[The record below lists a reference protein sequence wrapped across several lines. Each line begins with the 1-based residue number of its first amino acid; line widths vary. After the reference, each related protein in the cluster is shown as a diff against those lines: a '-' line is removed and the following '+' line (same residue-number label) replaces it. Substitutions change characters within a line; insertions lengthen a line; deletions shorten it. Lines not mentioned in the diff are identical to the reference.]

1 MVAALIAAVLAARPD
16 ATMRLFYKPEYAIGA
31 HALSAL
37 VLGYVC
43 FSLFIIAGTIIN
55 GSGRTLPTTIIGVV
69 TLAATVAAEWIGI
82 RVALETGADPLF
94 VAAVTT
100 AATMTLGLVLVGG
113 LPVAHVRRGAAA
125 AVRRWV
131 RVAAAYA
138 AALATGWAWEARAP
152 LAGQGRVRWCRRR
165 RLAWSSSSSRRRR
178 ASWRR
183 GRRELI
189 SGCAH
194 RLKL

>member
-1 MVAALIAAVLAARPD
+1 
-16 ATMRLFYKPEYAIGA
+16 MRLFYKPEYAIGA

-100 AATMTLGLVLVGG
+100 AATMTLGLVSVGR

-125 AVRRWV
+125 AVDAGARGGGV
-131 RVAAAYA
+131 RGGAGDG
-138 AALATGWAWEARAP
+138 LGLEARAP
-152 LAGQGRVRWCRRR
+152 LAGQGRHAGVVGGDRRGLPRRR
-165 RLAWSSSSSRRRR
+165 GGDGRAAPVGAQADARR
-178 ASWRR
+178 
-183 GRRELI
+183 
-189 SGCAH
+189 
-194 RLKL
+194 K